1 MSVALLHVRLLEA
14 PEDFDRH
21 LGVEFLE
28 SVQKSGEAAGSEA
41 RGRGEADLSFER
53 ASVVRNLAD
62 ERVVGA
68 KDRLH
73 ALERLRAF
81 LRKFQGTGVVP
92 HERNAERLFE
102 PRDRAR
108 NVRRESSSA
117 GKVMERF
124 AAPSGPACAFVE
136 GFHRGYSIEKQRK
149 REDLYFARHAKK
161 VCVIRTC
168 GASPLRSKLFPMT
181 NSDRSVRKT
190 HPTQSK
196 GESPCSAMNFSGFP
210 PSTRRRSS

>member
-1 MSVALLHVRLLEA
+1 MPKRFTYSGLAPREGGFARERRHFAEALLHVRLLEA

-21 LGVEFLE
+21 LGVKFLE
-28 SVQKSGEAAGSEA
+28 PVQKSGEAAGSEA

-108 NVRRESSSA
+108 NVRRVHVHC
-117 GKVMERF
+117 GRGRRER
-124 AAPSGPACAFVE
+124 ARARKGDEVAPGGEVVE
-136 GFHRGYSIEKQRK
+136 F
-149 REDLYFARHAKK
+149 
-161 VCVIRTC
+161 
-168 GASPLRSKLFPMT
+168 
-181 NSDRSVRKT
+181 
-190 HPTQSK
+190 
-196 GESPCSAMNFSGFP
+196 
-210 PSTRRRSS
+210 